1 MIWYS
6 LFTLSCAALGL
17 IYLNRGRG
25 SSRIYASIGAVGTF
39 LVFMAVIGYNEGAG
53 METVLS
59 AGAASVICG
68 AAAYWLVLLEQW
80 LWRGGAVKKTAALLG
95 CLAFCFLAVPV
106 WLIGT
111 AVLRLFRRQLSEA
124 DDALAQQTR
133 AVQQAKEK
141 QEQRKR
147 EIEAEICRAS
157 ESDDA
162 LCIFFASLYERRGYR
177 PVLERAGEDGPLRML
192 LDKGGETIA
201 FVAISRREV
210 LGPEAV
216 EWAAQFRGSAAH
228 AGLVTAGTFT
238 RRAARRAEQLQVLLV
253 DRPNLPRFI
262 RAARQ
267 AEKKRAFG
275 TGGTA

>member
-1 MIWYS
+1 M
-6 LFTLSCAALGL
+6 
-17 IYLNRGRG
+17 
-25 SSRIYASIGAVGTF
+25 
-39 LVFMAVIGYNEGAG
+39 
-53 METVLS
+53 
-59 AGAASVICG
+59 
-68 AAAYWLVLLEQW
+68 
-80 LWRGGAVKKTAALLG
+80 
-95 CLAFCFLAVPV
+95 PV

-111 AVLRLFRRQLSEA
+111 AVLRLFRRRLSEA

-147 EIEAEICRAS
+147 EIEAEILPRIGHR
-157 ESDDA
+157 DDA
-162 LCIFFASLYERRGYR
+162 LCIFFASLYERRGYE